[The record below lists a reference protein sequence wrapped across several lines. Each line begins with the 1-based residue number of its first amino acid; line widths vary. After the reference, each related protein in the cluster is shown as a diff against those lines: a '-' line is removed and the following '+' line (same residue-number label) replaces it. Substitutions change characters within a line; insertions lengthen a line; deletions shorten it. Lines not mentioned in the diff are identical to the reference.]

1 MSNLWLEAW
10 TRPGHATFGRIHDY
24 VPFTQAGISEG
35 LNRVGGGDMSLPES
49 WPFFDDLVFTD
60 PTTPLNSVSS
70 LVRVYSGLDP
80 TVPIFEWLPEDL
92 LPAEN
97 REDLTVEVSGDS
109 IKGILGYARVEAF
122 DWDGS
127 DDFAPVDPDW
137 LYGGSNRILNDS
149 FEDSPLAI
157 PNPGFEDGTREP
169 WWPGA
174 VEGVSA
180 NASIVTGAN
189 VDTGTYALSVTPLL
203 AQGGASTTFR
213 VQPANFYTVT
223 ARFKGASGVDY
234 QIGASG
240 PAELV
245 ATPGTV
251 LVEVAAT
258 PQGWEVQKTF
268 AGTGAYQTVT
278 LGFGSAGNQSSTQ
291 LSIREGE
298 AVLDGSTFYID
309 LVTVTG
315 FGIGTDPWQP
325 TGVNVPNIVGPV
337 TTFEV
342 RTTHPKTGT
351 YSLFLTARPGHGAFQ
366 ELNGIQAGA
375 TYTAGVSIGYASVAS
390 LWALE
395 VRDAQGNI
403 LGQASATIGT
413 GAYTDLTV
421 TFTAPEFVP
430 GSSGSAFLRV
440 INYAAVTRSV
450 YVDDGIF
457 YQGQS
462 PDTVGKILGDLYADA
477 TLDHVT
483 VGNRLVWEDEANPG
497 TPYLTLDFSDTL
509 DSAGA
514 AWDNPSISIRIT
526 MRQSYSQVMA
536 NFATNYGYEY
546 RIIPD
551 NPELGTWLWQ
561 VFNPGTMMTDYTAA
575 ATPGIQGGSTDV
587 SRSVRR
593 FVPGSTDILVEGQNR
608 VTGRDRSADLMTALG
623 RLEGSTINR
632 EATDFPSVSSAAAES
647 VATGLSAGRSYAY
660 TLVDPQDE
668 PLSTYLIGDLLTI
681 VDPPEILDVDSRF
694 VDVTATLTPL
704 SVKWAVQF
712 GSASLT
718 ADAKLADAV
727 EKVVNRFIYPDEI
740 GGSDTPAVLEGEK
753 GGMMTVAVAASDAAP
768 ISQSKADFIC
778 DGVDDEVEI
787 MTAMQLCWAAGG
799 GTVWLSEGHFEVNP
813 DIIVVGYSIGYPEP
827 ITLRGLGYGT
837 KIRFISFTN
846 FVIHVAPNSKLLD
859 MDINLSGIG

>member
-137 LYGGSNRILNDS
+137 LYGGSNRVLNDS

-203 AQGGASTTFR
+203 AEGGASTTFR

-278 LGFGSAGNQSSTQ
+278 LVFGSAGNQSST
-291 LSIREGE
+291 R
-298 AVLDGSTFYID
+298 
-309 LVTVTG
+309 TV
-315 FGIGTDPWQP
+315 
-325 TGVNVPNIVGPV
+325 
-337 TTFEV
+337 
-342 RTTHPKTGT
+342 HP
-351 YSLFLTARPGHGAFQ
+351 
-366 ELNGIQAGA
+366 
-375 TYTAGVSIGYASVAS
+375 
-390 LWALE
+390 
-395 VRDAQGNI
+395 
-403 LGQASATIGT
+403 
-413 GAYTDLTV
+413 
-421 TFTAPEFVP
+421 
-430 GSSGSAFLRV
+430 
-440 INYAAVTRSV
+440 
-450 YVDDGIF
+450 
-457 YQGQS
+457 
-462 PDTVGKILGDLYADA
+462 
-477 TLDHVT
+477 
-483 VGNRLVWEDEANPG
+483 
-497 TPYLTLDFSDTL
+497 
-509 DSAGA
+509 
-514 AWDNPSISIRIT
+514 
-526 MRQSYSQVMA
+526 
-536 NFATNYGYEY
+536 
-546 RIIPD
+546 
-551 NPELGTWLWQ
+551 
-561 VFNPGTMMTDYTAA
+561 
-575 ATPGIQGGSTDV
+575 
-587 SRSVRR
+587 
-593 FVPGSTDILVEGQNR
+593 
-608 VTGRDRSADLMTALG
+608 
-623 RLEGSTINR
+623 
-632 EATDFPSVSSAAAES
+632 
-647 VATGLSAGRSYAY
+647 
-660 TLVDPQDE
+660 
-668 PLSTYLIGDLLTI
+668 
-681 VDPPEILDVDSRF
+681 
-694 VDVTATLTPL
+694 
-704 SVKWAVQF
+704 
-712 GSASLT
+712 
-718 ADAKLADAV
+718 
-727 EKVVNRFIYPDEI
+727 
-740 GGSDTPAVLEGEK
+740 
-753 GGMMTVAVAASDAAP
+753 
-768 ISQSKADFIC
+768 
-778 DGVDDEVEI
+778 
-787 MTAMQLCWAAGG
+787 
-799 GTVWLSEGHFEVNP
+799 
-813 DIIVVGYSIGYPEP
+813 
-827 ITLRGLGYGT
+827 
-837 KIRFISFTN
+837 
-846 FVIHVAPNSKLLD
+846 
-859 MDINLSGIG
+859 